1 MLIGCKANN
10 ATGYL
15 DSGEYHLDAVITHFG
30 RMVALVIIPCSAR
43 QYNYVRKSGDTVLGY
58 FYVHIKIYYYFAAS

>member
-30 RMVALVIIPCSAR
+30 RMVALVIILR
-43 QYNYVRKSGDTVLGY
+43 YD
-58 FYVHIKIYYYFAAS
+58 AAK